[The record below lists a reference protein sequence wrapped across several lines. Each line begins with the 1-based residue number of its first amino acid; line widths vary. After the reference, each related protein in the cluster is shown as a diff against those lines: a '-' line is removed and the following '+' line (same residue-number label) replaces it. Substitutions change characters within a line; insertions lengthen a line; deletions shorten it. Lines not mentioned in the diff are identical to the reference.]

1 MSILR
6 YDYMHFIVFSMLLTF
21 FFLMFKNYK
30 S

>member
-21 FFLMFKNYK
+21 FLMFKNYK